1 MRLQLDADIHGG
13 LAQALRKRGIDAVN
27 AAETG
32 RLEISDEEQ
41 LAKAV
46 ADGRCLMTFNVKDFV
61 LLHNDYSRTGREH
74 FGVVVSKQVTLSVAL
89 RRILALLQTTAA
101 EDVYC
106 QLRFL

>member
-32 RLEISDEEQ
+32 RLEIIDEEI
-41 LAKAV
+41 
-46 ADGRCLMTFNVKDFV
+46 D
-61 LLHNDYSRTGREH
+61 
-74 FGVVVSKQVTLSVAL
+74 
-89 RRILALLQTTAA
+89 
-101 EDVYC
+101 C

>member
-1 MRLQLDADIHGG
+1 MRLQLDADVHGG

-41 LAKAV
+41 LAKA
-46 ADGRCLMTFNVKDFV
+46 AAAGRCLVTFNVKDFV
-61 LLHNDYSRTGREH
+61 LLHNVYSRTGREH
-74 FGVVVSKQVTLSVAL
+74 FGVVVSKQISLSVAL
-89 RRILALLQTTAA
+89 RKMLAFLQTTSA
-101 EDVYC
+101 EDIYC